1 LPAITSV
8 AGRVVYNSRGS
19 EAVEVDIAV
28 EGGFRGRA
36 CAPSGASVGA
46 AEAVSLPQG
55 GAAEAV
61 RLLREGAGR
70 IEGADAGDVEAVH
83 SALRSLDGTPNWSTV
98 GGSVAYAVSVAAAE
112 AGAGAQGVGLYESL
126 GGADGARFPYPLGNV
141 LGGGAHAGAG
151 TPDIQEVLVCPVGAA
166 SVDGAVAA
174 NVAVHAELGRVLRER
189 DTGFTGGRSD
199 EGGWA
204 PRIGN
209 EEALEAAA
217 RACERLGH
225 TLGREVALGVDFA
238 SSTQWDAARGAYV
251 YGRSGDVRTP
261 GEQADFAA
269 SLIEKYRLVYAEDAV
284 HEDAFEEMAGLTARF
299 PGTLVTGDDLTATS
313 AERAR
318 RAAQSRS
325 CSGAILKVN
334 QAGTLRDALAFARE
348 ASRAGIALVT
358 SHRSG
363 ESVDSHISHIAV
375 ATRSAMLKTGVLG
388 GERVAK
394 LNELLRMSGQG
405 IIQGMADLGALR

>member
-1 LPAITSV
+1 MPAITSV

-55 GAAEAV
+55 GAAEAI

-209 EEALEAAA
+209 EEALEAVA

>member
-1 LPAITSV
+1 
-8 AGRVVYNSRGS
+8 VYNSRGS

-55 GAAEAV
+55 GAAEAI

-209 EEALEAAA
+209 EEALEAVA